1 MTVDIAS
8 EHKERELRAL
18 LERGVVMVHLDPRI
32 DGVVVPPQFSRES
45 ALRLNVA
52 YAFNLPAF
60 EITKEGVYAI
70 LSFNRQNFGCTIPW
84 QAVYALTL
92 PDESH
97 EGMVWP
103 DSMPLE
109 LKDDAS
115 RDQPSAKRD
124 DADAAKTTP
133 AFSVLP
139 GGRESDSGLTD
150 ASDDVTVTKPQS
162 PRSHLTLI
170 KS

>member
-1 MTVDIAS
+1 MDIAS
-8 EHKERELRAL
+8 QHKQRELRAL
-18 LERGVVMVHLDPRI
+18 LERGVVMMHLDPRI
-32 DGVVVPPQFSRES
+32 EGVVVPPQFSREA

-60 EITKEGVYAI
+60 EITDEGIYAI

-84 QAVYALTL
+84 TSIYALTL

-109 LKDDAS
+109 LKEAESSDA
-115 RDQPSAKRD
+115 ARD
-124 DADAAKTTP
+124 DGEAAQP
-133 AFSVLP
+133 EPVFSVLP
-139 GGRESDSGLTD
+139 GGRESEEEQL
-150 ASDDVTVTKPQS
+150 QS
-162 PRSHLTLI
+162 EDLALAKRETPRSHLTLI

>member
-1 MTVDIAS
+1 MDIANQ
-8 EHKERELRAL
+8 HKQRELKAL

-32 DGVVVPPQFSRES
+32 QGVVVPPQFAQEA

-52 YAFNLPAF
+52 YAFKLPAF
-60 EITKEGVYAI
+60 EISDDGVYAI

-84 QAVYALTL
+84 RAVYALTL

-109 LKDDAS
+109 LKANEG
-115 RDQPSAKRD
+115 SAEP
-124 DADAAKTTP
+124 AAARVPDVPDGDTSATP

-139 GGRESDSGLTD
+139 GGKDSDNPRVEEVIVPDAES
-150 ASDDVTVTKPQS
+150 S
-162 PRSHLTLI
+162 PTRSHLTLI